1 VIHEVYNEIITKG
14 LPSPLA
20 LAPLRSFIVILF
32 RMFNECRYVV
42 YYRLGRVI
50 LLDYFLDELVS
61 SLIGNM
67 FSKNVASLDSIIV

>member
-1 VIHEVYNEIITKG
+1 
-14 LPSPLA
+14 
-20 LAPLRSFIVILF
+20 
-32 RMFNECRYVV
+32 V